1 MKRSGLV
8 VLATV
13 MLSTAALGL
22 SAAAQARDLK
32 TIQASGKLVCGTQN
46 ASSPYA
52 FQDPESR
59 KFVGY
64 DVDVCQAL
72 AKGMGLTLE
81 HRAMS
86 TETRIPELRSGRV
99 DVIAASMAYLPERAE
114 QIDYSLQY
122 LQGNIKVLVRK
133 DENITKLSQLA
144 GKRVCASKGSSSAAI
159 ASRVLPQAK
168 LVNYQD
174 LNTCY
179 LGLQNDKV
187 DAISGG
193 ELVLKRFVVESRKGG
208 SEATLIDE
216 PIYTERIG
224 LGVAKGNKELLDALN
239 DQLVKLDKSGE
250 LDRIYAKWLGKDS
263 IYGLTREFKVEPVAS
278 SSSN

>member
-1 MKRSGLV
+1 MKQSGLV

-13 MLSTAALGL
+13 IMGASALSL
-22 SAAAQARDLK
+22 SNTAQARDLK
-32 TIQASGKLVCGTQN
+32 TIEASKKLICGTQN

-52 FQDPESR
+52 FQDPATR

-64 DVDVCQAL
+64 DVDMCQAL
-72 AKGMGLTLE
+72 AKGMGLEFE
-81 HRAMS
+81 HKAMS

-99 DVIAASMAYLPERAE
+99 DIVAASMAYLPERAE

-133 DENITKLSQLA
+133 DENITQLAQLA

-159 ASRVLPQAK
+159 ASRVLPQAQM
-168 LVNYQD
+168 VNYQD

-179 LGLQNDKV
+179 LGLQNGKV

-193 ELVLKRFVVESRKGG
+193 ELVLKRFVVESAKAGAQ
-208 SEATLIDE
+208 ATLIEE

-224 LGVAKGNKELLDALN
+224 LGVAKGNKELLDAVN
-239 DQLVKLDKSGE
+239 AQLVKLDKSGE
-250 LDRIYAKWLGKDS
+250 LDAIYAKWLGKDS
-263 IYGLTREFKVEPVAS
+263 IYQLTRQFKVEPVAQ
-278 SSSN
+278 SN